1 MLSNLLQVFFVVVSK
16 LPLKRRVQ
24 FRGFRKT
31 KYVTRITSK
40 NRKKKVCLNSTAQS
54 PASSQMSVSKGS
66 DDFNVPR
73 QDKNNLFQVELN
85 TQRQRDDDYDRE
97 LKGISDLH
105 NQITTEL
112 VSDSLFMSSVCVIN
126 GLDATVIVMY
136 HRLSLSPIIK
146 KLWTTLDRGP
156 HRLGPSRGC
165 WLL

>member
-1 MLSNLLQVFFVVVSK
+1 MLSNLLQVFLLLSPSFHSRDGCSSGGFAK
-16 LPLKRRVQ
+16 RNMSRGLQAKTGKRR
-24 FRGFRKT
+24 F
-31 KYVTRITSK
+31 
-40 NRKKKVCLNSTAQS
+40 CLNSTAQS

-126 GLDATVIVMY
+126 GLHATVFV
-136 HRLSLSPIIK
+136 LSQIITVNHHK
-146 KLWTTLDRGP
+146 TLWTTLDRGP